1 MAKRERKQEQKKGRR
16 SSIRSKSDSST
27 TGRRTAILTLTIFA
41 TALIVAEQSR
51 TIILWEN

>member
-1 MAKRERKQEQKKGRR
+1 MAKRERKQEKKRRR